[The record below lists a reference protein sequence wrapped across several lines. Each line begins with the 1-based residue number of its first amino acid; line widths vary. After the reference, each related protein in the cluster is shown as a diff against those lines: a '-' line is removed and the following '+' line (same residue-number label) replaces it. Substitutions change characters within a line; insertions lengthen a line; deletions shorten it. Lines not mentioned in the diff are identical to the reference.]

1 MLTRARLAGIREHGI
16 REAQERGRN
25 PARYPGTWP
34 AIISAAELERVRA
47 ILLDPA
53 RRTTPSNARTHLLS
67 GFLVCGRPGCGTRL
81 TARPRSGDHAP
92 RYLCSKQPRGS
103 KAGGCGVA
111 ILANPVE
118 AVVVAALLYRLGSPD
133 FADAID
139 AEDTEEGATD
149 ARALQEY
156 DARLAQL
163 ADEYATGGLERG
175 EWDAARSAIKTQRD
189 VLRARIG
196 TASRL
201 DMLADVTG
209 PDAAKVWETMSFD
222 RRRAVLGALIE
233 QVAVSAGRRG
243 YNRFDPARLDVK
255 WRRL

>member
-1 MLTRARLAGIREHGI
+1 
-16 REAQERGRN
+16 
-25 PARYPGTWP
+25 
-34 AIISAAELERVRA
+34 
-47 ILLDPA
+47 
-53 RRTTPSNARTHLLS
+53 
-67 GFLVCGRPGCGTRL
+67 
-81 TARPRSGDHAP
+81 
-92 RYLCSKQPRGS
+92 
-103 KAGGCGVA
+103 VA